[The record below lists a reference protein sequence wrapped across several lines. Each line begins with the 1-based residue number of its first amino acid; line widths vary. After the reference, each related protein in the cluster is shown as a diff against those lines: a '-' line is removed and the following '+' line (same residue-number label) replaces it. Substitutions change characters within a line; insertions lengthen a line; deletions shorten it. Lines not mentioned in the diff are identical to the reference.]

1 MSKIKHRVL
10 ALTVVVGLISGISWQ
25 VLAAGGGSGEP
36 EPGSGSSGGVTT
48 AQSAGH
54 GSDIAASKKPPKKC
68 SPPLACGD
76 DLQAAID
83 LEARVLDN
91 LWFGQLYE
99 INYRDSTRTLGDV
112 ANAFSFGD
120 SALWTGTY
128 LAAESYRYALAKE
141 YLSRKGLNREQR
153 DFWAEQKADAKQRVD
168 IMVAKYNILINISEN
183 WNHDFDPV
191 SQTQPGFGGGVFA
204 GEKGYL
210 QRACNPADAPP
221 THTWTNLDSAQN
233 PDPDKDEEAGTDGP
247 FTGNRRV
254 FGPLDWENED
264 GTITQYYCENGTS
277 RDAYAG
283 TTFGLLTA
291 FDLVSQDDPE
301 MRTQIRDDIISL
313 VDFAVK
319 YYWSTPRPHGR
330 ISLPLGLPN
339 PPCSICGHDFENF
352 ISPLFVQVPMARLNM
367 AKAAQH
373 VANSAPGRD
382 DVAKWEAVYAEELA
396 TQVPILALSM
406 EFDAADAGHSGY
418 YKYNLHHLTGF
429 TIARLEQNPEIN
441 LAYKQAIG
449 VMDHTTGD
457 DINAHFET
465 ITFALTGEE
474 GRFHSAVQ
482 HLREWREYRARIDLG
497 GETLNSLNCGR
508 SSSSIECVPLEQ
520 LAVSQAPADDTT
532 VPVPPI
538 DCKTWTDT
546 ATTVNDAFATAT
558 VILKEHGVLPPN
570 QQPPKPVNARCRAA
584 DPLRVAL
591 RPPRDFLWQ
600 NPSTQLNGSISNTH
614 QYPGVDYLLPY
625 WMLRY
630 YTEVEEPALEPFPPW
645 VGPSHK

>member
-1 MSKIKHRVL
+1 MSKINHRVL
-10 ALTVVVGLISGISWQ
+10 ALTVVIGLISGISWQ
-25 VLAAGGGSGEP
+25 VLAAGGGGGEP
-36 EPGSGSSGGVTT
+36 EPGSGGSGGVTT
-48 AQSAGH
+48 TQSAGK
-54 GSDIAASKKPPKKC
+54 GLDNAASNKPPKKC

-76 DLQAAID
+76 DLQTALD

-112 ANAFSFGD
+112 ANVFSFGD

-128 LAAESYRYALAKE
+128 LAAESFRYALAKK
-141 YLSRKGLNREQR
+141 YLSGKKLNNEERT
-153 DFWAEQKADAKQRVD
+153 FWEEQKADAKQRVD
-168 IMVAKYNILINISEN
+168 VMVAKYHILTNISGN
-183 WNHDFDPV
+183 WNHDFDL
-191 SQTQPGFGGGVFA
+191 SQQQPGFGGGVIA

-210 QRACNPADAPP
+210 QRACNPVNAPAS
-221 THTWTNLDSAQN
+221 HTWTNLE
-233 PDPDKDEEAGTDGP
+233 PDPDGAGP

-283 TTFGLLTA
+283 ATFGLLTA
-291 FDLVSQDDPE
+291 FDLVSEDDPK

-313 VDFAVK
+313 VDFTVRH
-319 YYWSTPRPHGR
+319 YWSTPRPHGR

-373 VANSAPGRD
+373 VANAAPGRD

-429 TIARLEQNPEIN
+429 NITRLEQNPEIN
-441 LAYKQAIG
+441 LAYRQAIG

-474 GRFHSAVQ
+474 GRFDAAAQ
-482 HLREWREYRARIDLG
+482 HLREWREYRARIDSQG
-497 GETLNSLNCGR
+497 STTNNEGCFVPGSGF
-508 SSSSIECVPLEQ
+508 ECVPIDQLE
-520 LAVSQAPADDTT
+520 ASQATPAGDQTVT
-532 VPVPPI
+532 VPGTRT
-538 DCKTWTDT
+538 CT
-546 ATTVNDAFATAT
+546 
-558 VILKEHGVLPPN
+558 
-570 QQPPKPVNARCRAA
+570 A
-584 DPLRVAL
+584 DPRNVSGCRSRTPLPVAL
-591 RPPRDFLWQ
+591 RPAGDFLWQ
-600 NPSTQLNGSISNTH
+600 KPSTQLNGSFGLTQ

-630 YTEVEEPALEPFPPW
+630 YSEVEEPSLSPFPAW
-645 VGPSHK
+645 VGPAHK

>member
-10 ALTVVVGLISGISWQ
+10 ALTVAIGLLAGVSWQ
-25 VLAAGGGSGEP
+25 TFAAESGGQEP
-36 EPGSGSSGGVTT
+36 EATSSSAKPGIADSTEASGKSL
-48 AQSAGH
+48 
-54 GSDIAASKKPPKKC
+54 DIAASERPPEKCKPP
-68 SPPLACGD
+68 LGCGE
-76 DLQAAID
+76 DLQAALDFETKI
-83 LEARVLDN
+83 LDN

-99 INYRDSTRTLGDV
+99 INYATPDRVPGDV
-112 ANAFSFGD
+112 VSAFQFGD

-128 LAAESYRYALAKE
+128 LAAESFRYALAKK
-141 YLSRKGLNREQR
+141 YLSKKKLTDEERA
-153 DFWAEQKADAKQRVD
+153 FWEEQKADAKQRVD
-168 IMVAKYNILINISEN
+168 VMVAKYHILTNISEN
-183 WNHDFDPV
+183 WNHDFDL
-191 SQTQPGFGGGVFA
+191 SQKQPGFGGGVFA

-210 QRACNPADAPP
+210 QRACNPVDAPP
-221 THTWTNLDSAQN
+221 GKTWTNLE
-233 PDPDKDEEAGTDGP
+233 PDPDGDGP

-264 GTITQYYCENGTS
+264 GTITQYFCENGTS

-291 FDLVSQDDPE
+291 FDLVSEDDPK

-313 VDFAVK
+313 VDFTVK
-319 YYWSTPRPHGR
+319 YYWNTPRPHGR

-373 VANSAPGRD
+373 VANAAPGRD

-406 EFDAADAGHSGY
+406 EFDAADAGHTGY

-429 TIARLEQNPEIN
+429 NITRLEQNSEIN
-441 LAYKQAIG
+441 LAYRQAFG

-474 GRFHSAVQ
+474 GRFDSAVQ

-497 GETLNSLNCGR
+497 GSTTN
-508 SSSSIECVPLEQ
+508 SSSCGATIECVPRDQLE
-520 LAVSQAPADDTT
+520 VSQQGPAGETSVA
-532 VPVPPI
+532 VPGLSSVQSQIPGQPRPR
-538 DCKTWTDT
+538 
-546 ATTVNDAFATAT
+546 
-558 VILKEHGVLPPN
+558 LRSRSPLP
-570 QQPPKPVNARCRAA
+570 
-584 DPLRVAL
+584 VAL
-591 RPPRDFLWQ
+591 RPPTDFLWQ
-600 NPSTQLNGSISNTH
+600 RPPTELDGGIGSTH
-614 QYPGVDYLLPY
+614 QMPGVDYLLPY

-630 YTEVEEPALEPFPPW
+630 YSEVEEPSLSAFPAW
-645 VGPSHK
+645 VGPAHK

>member
-1 MSKIKHRVL
+1 MSKTRHRVL
-10 ALTVVVGLISGISWQ
+10 ALVLSIGLVAGISWQ
-25 VLAAGGGSGEP
+25 TLAAGGGGGEP
-36 EPGSGSSGGVTT
+36 DPSDPAGGSGGGASTQSSEKG
-48 AQSAGH
+48 QE
-54 GSDIAASKKPPKKC
+54 IAASKKPPNKC
-68 SPPLACGD
+68 TPPSLGCGE

-112 ANAFSFGD
+112 ANVFSFGD

-128 LAAESYRYALAKE
+128 LAAESFRYALAKK
-141 YLSRKGLNREQR
+141 YLEGKLTGKDRA
-153 DFWAEQKADAKQRVD
+153 FWEDQKADAKQRVD
-168 IMVAKYNILINISEN
+168 IMVAKYHVLTNISGN
-183 WNHDFDPV
+183 WNHDFDL
-191 SQTQPGFGGGVFA
+191 SQNQPGFGGGVFA

-210 QRACNPADAPP
+210 MRACNPTDAPA
-221 THTWTNLDSAQN
+221 THTWTNLQ
-233 PDPDKDEEAGTDGP
+233 PDPDGPDGP

-254 FGPLDWENED
+254 FGPLDWQNED
-264 GTITQYYCENGTS
+264 GTTTQYYCENGTS

-291 FDLVSQDDPE
+291 FDLVSEDDPK
-301 MRTQIRDDIISL
+301 MREQIRDDIISL
-313 VDFAVK
+313 VDFTVK

-330 ISLPLGLPN
+330 IFLPLGLPN
-339 PPCSICGHDFENF
+339 DPCSICGHDFENF

-373 VANSAPGRD
+373 VANAAPGRD

-406 EFDAADAGHSGY
+406 EFDAFDAGHSGY

-429 TIARLEQNPEIN
+429 NITRLEQDPSLN
-441 LAYKQAIG
+441 LAYKQAFG

-465 ITFALTGEE
+465 ITFALTGDE
-474 GRFHSAVQ
+474 GRFDAAVQ
-482 HLREWREYRARIDLG
+482 HLREWRDYRARLDLG
-497 GETLNSLNCGR
+497 GGTDNSAGCFVPDSG
-508 SSSSIECVPLEQ
+508 IECVPIDRLEATQ
-520 LAVSQAPADDTT
+520 ATPAGDQNVVLFPGTRICTAEPRNVSGCRSRTPLPVAV
-532 VPVPPI
+532 
-538 DCKTWTDT
+538 
-546 ATTVNDAFATAT
+546 
-558 VILKEHGVLPPN
+558 
-570 QQPPKPVNARCRAA
+570 
-584 DPLRVAL
+584 

-600 NPSTQLNGSISNTH
+600 NPSTQLNGGISSTH

-630 YTEVEEPALEPFPPW
+630 YTEVEEPSFSPFPDW
-645 VGPSHK
+645 DGPSHK

>member
-1 MSKIKHRVL
+1 MSITKQRVL
-10 ALTVVVGLISGISWQ
+10 ALVVAIGLVSGITWNTF
-25 VLAAGGGSGEP
+25 AAGGGEP
-36 EPGSGSSGGVTT
+36 EPQEGSGGTPGLTT
-48 AQSAGH
+48 TQQAGK
-54 GSDIAASKKPPKKC
+54 GSDVSASKKPPKKC

-76 DLQAAID
+76 DLQAAVD

-99 INYRDSTRTLGDV
+99 IDYATPERILGDV
-112 ANAFSFGD
+112 ASVHHFGD

-128 LAAESYRYALAKE
+128 LAAESFRYALAKK
-141 YLSRKGLNREQR
+141 YLSKKKLTEEERT
-153 DFWAEQKADAKQRVD
+153 FWEGQKADAKQRVD
-168 IMVAKYNILINISEN
+168 VMVAKYHILTNISEN
-183 WNHDFDPV
+183 WNHDFDL
-191 SQTQPGFGGGVFA
+191 SQKQPGFGGGVFA

-210 QRACNPADAPP
+210 MRACNPTTAEPWQ
-221 THTWTNLDSAQN
+221 TWTNLDTAQN

-247 FTGNRRV
+247 FTGNPRV
-254 FGPLDWENED
+254 YGPLDWQNKD
-264 GTITQYYCENGTS
+264 GTITQYFCENGTS

-291 FDLVSQDDPE
+291 FDLVSEDDPT
-301 MRTQIRDDIISL
+301 MRAQIRDDIITL
-313 VDFAVK
+313 VDFTVK

-373 VANSAPGRD
+373 VANAAPGRH

-396 TQVPILALSM
+396 TQLPILAVSM
-406 EFDAADAGHSGY
+406 EFDAADAGHSAY

-429 TIARLEQNPEIN
+429 NITRLEHDLAVN
-441 LAYKQAIG
+441 LAYRQALG

-457 DINAHFET
+457 DVNAHFES

-474 GRFHSAVQ
+474 TRFDAAVQ
-482 HLREWREYRARIDLG
+482 HLREWRDYRARIDSQPSTVNSTG
-497 GETLNSLNCGR
+497 CFVPETG
-508 SSSSIECVPLEQ
+508 IECVPKDQLE
-520 LAVSQAPADDTT
+520 ASQASPAGDQSVVIPGTR
-532 VPVPPI
+532 V
-538 DCKTWTDT
+538 CT
-546 ATTVNDAFATAT
+546 AEPRNVS
-558 VILKEHGVLPPN
+558 G
-570 QQPPKPVNARCRAA
+570 CRARAPLPVA
-584 DPLRVAL
+584 D
-591 RPPRDFLWQ
+591 RPPTDFLWQ
-600 NPSTQLNGSISNTH
+600 RPSTQLDGATSSTH
-614 QYPGVDYLLPY
+614 QAPGVDYLLPY

-630 YTEVEEPALEPFPPW
+630 YTEVEEPSLSSFPTW